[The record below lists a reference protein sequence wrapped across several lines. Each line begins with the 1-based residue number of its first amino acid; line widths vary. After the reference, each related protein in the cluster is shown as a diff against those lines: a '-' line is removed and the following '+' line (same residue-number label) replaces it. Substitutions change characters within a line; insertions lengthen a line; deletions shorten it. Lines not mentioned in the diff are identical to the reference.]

1 MLPEEPT
8 ALPPSRLQQEI
19 RQTRPFRSRT
29 HEAFLSLLRTAD
41 VARGRFDDM
50 FEREGVTF
58 QQYNV
63 LRILRGAGAAGLPT
77 LEIGARMIERTP
89 GVTRM
94 VDRLEGKGW
103 VSRVRHAEDRR
114 RVWCHITRE
123 GLELLARL
131 DAPVDAADAAVFAG
145 MDDAAVE
152 ALIHTLD
159 RLREQLAA
167 AQNPGG

>member
-1 MLPEEPT
+1 MLPEDPT
-8 ALPPSRLQQEI
+8 APAASRLQQEI

-29 HEAFLSLLRTAD
+29 HEAFLALLRTAD
-41 VARGRFDDM
+41 VARGRFAGVFD
-50 FEREGVTF
+50 REGITF

-63 LRILRGAGAAGLPT
+63 LRILRGAGEAGLPT

-103 VSRVRHAEDRR
+103 VRRERHAEDRR
-114 RVWCHITRE
+114 RVWCRITRE

-145 MDDAAVE
+145 MSEAEVE
-152 ALIHTLD
+152 ALILTLD
-159 RLREQLAA
+159 RLREQLGA
-167 AQNPGG
+167 AQDSRG